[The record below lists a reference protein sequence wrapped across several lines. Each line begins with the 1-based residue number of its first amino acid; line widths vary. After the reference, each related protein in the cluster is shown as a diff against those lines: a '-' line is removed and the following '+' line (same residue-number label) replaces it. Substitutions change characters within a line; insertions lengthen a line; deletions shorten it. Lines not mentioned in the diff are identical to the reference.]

1 MNSFAVATTPLIEVS
16 GKTTL
21 HDRDFGSKGST
32 PMFCEIISIQITVF
46 VIADGRICGSCLEL
60 HDYFREVKNNNSKFS
75 KTKYKSCDIGLLI
88 SPPAF

>member
-60 HDYFREVKNNNSKFS
+60 RDYFREVKTITVSSRKQNIKVAILDF
-75 KTKYKSCDIGLLI
+75 
-88 SPPAF
+88 